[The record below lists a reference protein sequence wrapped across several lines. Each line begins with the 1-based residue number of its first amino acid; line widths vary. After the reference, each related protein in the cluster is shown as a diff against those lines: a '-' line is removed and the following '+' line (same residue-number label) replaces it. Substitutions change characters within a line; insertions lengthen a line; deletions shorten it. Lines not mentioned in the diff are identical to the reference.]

1 MSALST
7 GLPLPPALNGVAD
20 SALPSAQTPPET
32 LVHVKTFLAPWEL
45 GKRLRMRSAAPPFST
60 RSPSGKSEA
69 WPTSV
74 AAKVGPRNAHM
85 LDAVVQ
91 KLSALFEMKPVAAF
105 SAGLPLASA
114 RKTELVAVFRP
125 SLYIFRF
132 PNQRGRFCASG
143 RNTPM

>member
-1 MSALST
+1 MSLLSK
-7 GLPLPPALNGVAD
+7 GLPLPPALNGVAE
-20 SALPSAQTPPET
+20 SALPSAQTPPEG
-32 LVHVKTFLAPWEL
+32 LVQVKTFLAPWAL
-45 GKRLRMRSAAPPFST
+45 GKSLRMRSAAPPLST

-132 PNQRGRFCASG
+132 PNQRGAFCASG